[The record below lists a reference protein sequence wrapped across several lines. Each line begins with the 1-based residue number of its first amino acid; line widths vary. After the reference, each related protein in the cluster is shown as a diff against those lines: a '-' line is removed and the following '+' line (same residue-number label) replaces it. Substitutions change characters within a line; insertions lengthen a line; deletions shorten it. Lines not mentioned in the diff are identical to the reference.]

1 MEEHDKRF
9 WRNMTFAQ
17 LRNRRVQVSAYGG
30 DMILEF
36 QLAPGIGHALG
47 ARQYTAKSFD
57 IGELFHEGHDGFM
70 ELTRQKA
77 PVSIKL
83 LPDEPEY
90 KIIEDITGVQPGDVF
105 VQTNGNR
112 YPVQEITDDGH
123 CLVLIDSTTFTYWI
137 DDDAFDHA
145 LRPAPAR
152 IPDRPGLWEDKS
164 GGLYTVWKK
173 RSGALDHSDP

>member
-17 LRNRRVQVSAYGG
+17 LRNRRVRVSAYGG

-36 QLAPGIGHALG
+36 QLAPGTGHTLG
-47 ARQYTAKSFD
+47 ARQYTVNGFD

-90 KIIEDITGVQPGDVF
+90 KIIETLPACNPETSSCKRTG
-105 VQTNGNR
+105 TNIQYR
-112 YPVQEITDDGH
+112 
-123 CLVLIDSTTFTYWI
+123 
-137 DDDAFDHA
+137 
-145 LRPAPAR
+145 
-152 IPDRPGLWEDKS
+152 KS
-164 GGLYTVWKK
+164 PMTAIV
-173 RSGALDHSDP
+173 